1 MGQLGKCLNLHV
13 YFVTAHLLDGFTVSA
28 ELCAAF
34 CKLLKTFSRS
44 LIVVF
49 GFSLCEDVEGVRG
62 PGGGE
67 SSVSKSGRPLQLL
80 GELAQ
85 CCLLP

>member
-44 LIVVF
+44 LIVWCLVF
-49 GFSLCEDVEGVRG
+49 HYVRTWRGCEGQ
-62 PGGGE
+62 GGRE
-67 SSVSKSGRPLQLL
+67 
-80 GELAQ
+80 Q
-85 CCLLP
+85 CQ